1 MTRTTYG
8 EGQMFRLFSLM
19 YSIAGSTCAGIA
31 VVIALVIGQDT
42 LQPILM
48 WAAAGAIVG
57 VPVSWIVAKMLIENE
72 A

>member
-1 MTRTTYG
+1 
-8 EGQMFRLFSLM
+8 MFRLFSLI

-57 VPVSWIVAKMLIENE
+57 LPASWIVAKMLLANE